1 MTQLNLTPLR
11 CVVDNI
17 SETIMENMPEQSC
30 IFCSIAAKDTPAE
43 FVYQDDQVVA
53 IKDANPQ
60 APVHILVIPREHN
73 LESLNDLSKLDLTLM
88 GHLLYTTAKV
98 ANQMEIAETGYRV
111 VINTGDAAGQSV
123 PHLHV
128 HLLGG
133 RNLAWPPG

>member
-1 MTQLNLTPLR
+1 MIQLNLTRLR
-11 CVVDNI
+11 CVVDNTR
-17 SETIMENMPEQSC
+17 ETIMENMPEQSC

-98 ANQMEIAETGYRV
+98 ANQMEIAESGYRV

>member
-1 MTQLNLTPLR
+1 M
-11 CVVDNI
+11 VDNTR
-17 SETIMENMPEQSC
+17 EKIMENMPEQSC

-73 LESLNDLSKLDLTLM
+73 LESLNDLSKLDLSLM

-98 ANQMEIAETGYRV
+98 ANQMEIAESGYRV

-133 RNLAWPPG
+133 RNLTWPPG

>member
-1 MTQLNLTPLR
+1 
-11 CVVDNI
+11 
-17 SETIMENMPEQSC
+17 MENMPEQSC

-43 FVYQDDQVVA
+43 LVYQDDQVIA

-73 LESLNDLSKLDLTLM
+73 LESLNDLSKLDLSLM

-98 ANQMEIAETGYRV
+98 ANQMEIAESGYRV